1 MKADTILEKAAQH
14 MRDRAAT
21 YDKPEGERSMGKTVA
36 AFNAITGRDLTTAE
50 GWLMLAVLKQVRA
63 FHNPAVPHVDSLE
76 DGPAYLALMAE
87 EMLSGESVNEAS
99 VAPPA
104 ESAQAVKKGHPVKL
118 AVGQVWKDREGR
130 EVKVIGMDDDGS
142 ARPFEGCNGFYYTPC
157 GEIFTGGFEDDGDLI
172 ELIQDEHGWRP
183 WKATKDSVC
192 PVSPDVWVRY
202 RMSDGEE
209 LQFRAGK
216 LRWNFMDSDADI
228 VAYKILEEVQ
238 Q

>member
-1 MKADTILEKAAQH
+1 MLF
-14 MRDRAAT
+14 RS
-21 YDKPEGERSMGKTVA
+21 SMGKTVA

-50 GWLMLAVLKQVRA
+50 GWLMLAVLKQVRV
-63 FHNPAVPHVDSLE
+63 FQNSAVPHVDSLE

-104 ESAQAVKKGHPVKL
+104 EPAQPVNSDRPKL
-118 AVGQVWKDREGR
+118 VVGQVWKDREGR
-130 EVKVIGMDDDGS
+130 EVRIVGMDKDGS

-183 WKATKDSVC
+183 WRATKDSVC
-192 PVSPDVWVRY
+192 PVGLDVRVRY
-202 RMSDGEE
+202 RMEAYGEDE
-209 LQFRAGK
+209 AFAGN
-216 LRWNFMDSDADI
+216 LGWNFQGSGIDI
-228 VAYKILEEVQ
+228 VAYKIVEEAQ